1 MQSSFLT
8 RASALAI
15 ACALFSSAA
24 SAQPRASARGDT
36 DDVIIV
42 TSQFREQT
50 VLEVPL
56 AVTAYDGAFLEQIG
70 VDEFEQL
77 SAFVPG
83 FVVQEQS
90 VNNPGFVLR
99 GITSDDGA
107 ATIEP
112 RVSVFQNGVSIAR
125 SRGSVVQLHDLER
138 IEVLKGPQGTLF
150 GRSAQIGAVHV
161 ITQKPKYE
169 YEAGVSAEFG
179 NFDQQSYK
187 GYVNVPL
194 IDDKLAFRAAAAYE
208 KRAGFIDNPIERD
221 LNGTDTWS
229 VRGSLRFDP
238 TETVRVDLI
247 GNYAKDSPPGTSF
260 KSGVVPALGGTADPN
275 EFATLSTFG
284 NFLGGAPLGV
294 ERELYDVTAI
304 INWDFADAWQVTST
318 SAYRQFDSLEVFDP
332 DGTAFNIFTFAEDAS
347 GEQWSS
353 DLRFAYD
360 AGDKLTGFFG
370 GGVFFEEGSQGVP
383 LGINVGET
391 AGLFGSLAAVGDPVN
406 GVAPFGGNALL
417 AQAYLS
423 GDPAILGATLALAG
437 IPAGVF
443 QVETFTNFADNF
455 SFDVF
460 GELSYAMSET
470 LTFTAGG
477 RFTRDDKETLFSGE
491 ITQPNPA
498 TPFII
503 GTPALLVGNT
513 GGVISSDGFPEIDST
528 FSGFSWRAVLNWE
541 FADGKYAYVNYSRGR
556 RPEVIEDA
564 FATTPS
570 GGATA
575 DFDII
580 PAETVSSYEVGLKG
594 AFLDGLAT
602 LESAIYY
609 YSYDNFQTGVAQD
622 AGPGSPPLF
631 VTVNAG
637 SAESYGAEIGLNID
651 PSDNLDLFFTYGF
664 NHSRFDDTD
673 SAGNPQ
679 VFAGNRFRL
688 SPDHS
693 LSAGFHYTRPT
704 ALGEFFLTPTY
715 TWKSSVFFE
724 DENTG
729 GYDVVLPGSGATL
742 FSVPA
747 VAQRAFGLVNI
758 RAGVTLMDGRLTV
771 EGYAENLLDKDYIID
786 AGNTGG
792 AFGIPTYIGGAPRF
806 YGGGVKI
813 RF

>member
-1 MQSSFLT
+1 MRSALLA
-8 RASALAI
+8 RASA
-15 ACALFSSAA
+15 CALSCFILQSAA
-24 SAQPRASARGDT
+24 LAQPDTADEAAR
-36 DDVIIV
+36 DVIIV
-42 TSQFREQT
+42 TSQFREQN

-56 AVTAYDGAFLEQIG
+56 AVTAYDGAFLETIG

-125 SRGSVVQLHDLER
+125 SRGSIVQLHDLER
-138 IEVLKGPQGTLF
+138 VEVLKGPQGTLF

-161 ITQKPKYE
+161 ITQKPKYD
-169 YEAGVSAEFG
+169 YSAGFAAEFG

-187 GYVNVPL
+187 AHVNLPL
-194 IDDKLAFRAAAAYE
+194 IDERLAFRAAAAYE
-208 KRAGFIDNPIERD
+208 RRAGFIDNPLERD
-221 LNGTDTWS
+221 LNGTDSWS

-238 TETVRVDLI
+238 SEALRIDLI

-260 KSGVVPALGGTADPN
+260 KSGVVPALGGTTDPN
-275 EFATLSTFG
+275 DFATLSTFG
-284 NFLGGAPLGV
+284 GFLDGAPLGV
-294 ERELYDVTAI
+294 DRELYDVTLIA
-304 INWDFADAWQVTST
+304 NLDLGGAWKLTST
-318 SAYRQFDSLEVFDP
+318 SAWREFSSLEVFDP

-347 GEQWSS
+347 GQQWSS

-360 AGDKLTGFFG
+360 DGGRLTGFFG
-370 GGVFFEEGSQGVP
+370 GGVFAEEGAQSVP

-391 AGLFGSLAAVGDPVN
+391 AGLFGSLAAVGDPVG
-406 GVAPFGGNALL
+406 GVAPFGGSAFL
-417 AQAYLS
+417 ASAYLS
-423 GDPAILGATLALAG
+423 GDPATLAAALALAG
-437 IPAGVF
+437 IPRDVF
-443 QVETFTNFADNF
+443 QVETFANFADNL

-460 GELSYAMSET
+460 GELSWAFSDR

-477 RFTRDDKETLFSGE
+477 RFTRDDKETLFAGE
-491 ITQPNPA
+491 ITSPNPA

-513 GGVISSDGFPEIDST
+513 GGVVSSDGFPGIDST

-541 FADGKYAYVNYSRGR
+541 FADGKFAYVNYSRGR

-564 FATTPS
+564 FSTTPS

-575 DFDII
+575 DFDVI

-594 AFLDGLAT
+594 AFLDGFAT
-602 LESAIYY
+602 LEGAAYY
-609 YSYDNFQTGVAQD
+609 YSYDNFQTGVTQD
-622 AGPGSPPLF
+622 AGPGLPPVF
-631 VTVNAG
+631 VTLNAG
-637 SAESYGAEIGLNID
+637 SAESYGVEIGLNLD
-651 PSDNLDLFFTYGF
+651 PSDELDVFFTYGY
-664 NHSRFDDTD
+664 NHSRFDETD
-673 SAGNPQ
+673 SEGNPQ

-693 LSAGFHYTRPT
+693 LSAGFHYERPT
-704 ALGEFFLTPTY
+704 SFGALFLTPTY

-724 DENTG
+724 DENTEA
-729 GYDVVLPGSGATL
+729 YDVVAPGSGAVL

-747 VAQRAFGLVNI
+747 VKQEAFGLLNI
-758 RAGVTLMDGRLTV
+758 RAGVELMQGRLVV
-771 EGYAENLLDKDYIID
+771 EGYAENLLDKEYIID

-792 AFGIPTYIGGAPRF
+792 AFGIPTYISGAPRF
-806 YGGGVKI
+806 YGGGVKV